1 MKNNKNTMILNGV
14 DIGISKIELNKSD
27 LIVIDKSSRYC
38 LHVYVGYNWKDINSI
53 EIGERRDIEFN
64 EYVLSLNNEPAL
76 IWPDRCYVEKIRDDY
91 LCFNLEFDDLETA
104 HYMNKK
110 GCFDIELESL
120 EVRVFID
127 YRDTDGKSIIYD
139 YKEKRGE

>member
-1 MKNNKNTMILNGV
+1 MKDNKNIMILNGEN
-14 DIGISKIELNKSD
+14 IGISKIELNKSD
-27 LIVIDKSSRYC
+27 LIIFDKSSRYC

-53 EIGERRDIEFN
+53 EIGEKRDIEFN

-104 HYMNKK
+104 HYMNEK
-110 GCFDIELESL
+110 GRFDIELESL

-127 YRDTDGKSIIYD
+127 YKDAKNGVIVYNF
-139 YKEKRGE
+139 